1 MRGGSKMKDLNN
13 SKQLNNYKKEGDDV
27 RKSQIQIFG
36 ISFGALILISIV
48 IFSILGFQNIQV
60 DSVNVL
66 VIGASMDIS
75 ISSIEIPKIS
85 KWFNSYNKGD
95 LSFEINERD
104 THKRIYQ
111 IDSVGG
117 NEFKFYLENG
127 TFVKNKCYDV
137 IMKVTDSGRH
147 ILIKEVCIN

>member
-27 RKSQIQIFG
+27 RKSQIQ
-36 ISFGALILISIV
+36 
-48 IFSILGFQNIQV
+48 ILGFQNIQV

>member
-1 MRGGSKMKDLNN
+1 MKDLNN

-147 ILIKEVCIN
+147 ILIKEVCINE